1 VKIEVK
7 YLGHLRDDLGTEES
21 YDLFGDSNP
30 HPLREIFKEMI
41 QRKGE
46 IFCRKIY
53 EEEGRFNPHI
63 TVILDGRAILN
74 DQVLV
79 PDGASILFIPF
90 VDGG

>member
-1 VKIEVK
+1 MKVSVK
-7 YLGHLRDDLGTEES
+7 YLGHLRDELGTEES
-21 YDLFGDSNP
+21 YDFFEDSNP
-30 HPLREIFKEMI
+30 HRLRDILAEIV

-46 IFCRKIY
+46 SFARKIY
-53 EEEGRFNPHI
+53 EENARFNPHI

>member
-1 VKIEVK
+1 MKISVK
-7 YLGHLRDDLGTEES
+7 YLGNLRDDLGTEEF

-30 HPLREIFKEMI
+30 RRLGEILAEMV

-46 IFCRKIY
+46 TFARKIY
-53 EEEGRFNPHI
+53 EENGKFNPHI

-74 DQVLV
+74 DQVMV
-79 PDGASILFIPF
+79 QDGSSLLFIPF

>member
-1 VKIEVK
+1 MKISVK
-7 YLGHLRDDLGTEES
+7 YLGHLRDELGTEES

-30 HPLREIFKEMI
+30 HRLREILEEMI
-41 QRKGE
+41 QRKGAT
-46 IFCRKIY
+46 FSRKIY

-63 TVILDGRAILN
+63 TVIVDGRAILN
-74 DQVLV
+74 DQDLV

>member
-1 VKIEVK
+1 MKIGVK
-7 YLGHLRDDLGTEES
+7 YLGHLRDELGTEES
-21 YDLFGDSNP
+21 YDFFGDSNP
-30 HPLREIFKEMI
+30 HRLREILEEMI

-46 IFCRKIY
+46 AFSRKIY
-53 EEEGRFNPHI
+53 EQEGRFNPHI

>member
-1 VKIEVK
+1 MKIEVK
-7 YLGHLRDDLGTEES
+7 YLGHLRDELGTEES
-21 YDLFGDSNP
+21 FDFFGDSNP
-30 HPLREIFKEMI
+30 HSLREILAEMT
-41 QRKGE
+41 QQKGK
-46 IFCRKIY
+46 IFSRKIY

-79 PDGASILFIPF
+79 PDGASLLFIPF

>member
-1 VKIEVK
+1 MKIGVK
-7 YLGHLRDDLGTEES
+7 YLGHLRDELGTEES
-21 YDLFGDSNP
+21 YDFFGDSNP
-30 HPLREIFKEMI
+30 HRLREILEEMI

-46 IFCRKIY
+46 AFSRKIY
-53 EEEGRFNPHI
+53 EQEGRFNPHI

-79 PDGASILFIPF
+79 PDGAFIVFIPF

>member
-1 VKIEVK
+1 MKISVK
-7 YLGHLRDDLGTEES
+7 YLGHLREDLGTEEF

-30 HPLREIFKEMI
+30 RRLGEFLAEMV

-46 IFCRKIY
+46 TFARKIY
-53 EEEGRFNPHI
+53 EENGKFNPHI

-74 DQVLV
+74 DQVMV
-79 PDGASILFIPF
+79 QDGSSLLFIPF

>member
-1 VKIEVK
+1 MRIAVK
-7 YLGHLRDDLGTEES
+7 YLGHLRDQLGTEES

-30 HPLREIFKEMI
+30 HPLREILGEMT
-41 QRKGE
+41 QRKGK
-46 IFCRKIY
+46 IFSRKIY

-79 PDGASILFIPF
+79 PDGASLLFIPF